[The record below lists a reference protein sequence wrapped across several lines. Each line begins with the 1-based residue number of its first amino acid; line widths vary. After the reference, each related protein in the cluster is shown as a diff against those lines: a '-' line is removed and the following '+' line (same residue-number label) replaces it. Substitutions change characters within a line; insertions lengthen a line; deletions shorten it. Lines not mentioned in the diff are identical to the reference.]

1 MPFTAG
7 TSRPTS
13 FGGEASIPNCM
24 VADERLTL
32 LAGHSPQSGFKD
44 GKGSTDVFQS
54 RIRFFSRDVGALLVD
69 GC

>member
-54 RIRFFSRDVGALLVD
+54 
-69 GC
+69 

>member
-32 LAGHSPQSGFKD
+32 LAGHSSESGFKD
-44 GKGSTDVFQS
+44 GNLARGQLTSFES
-54 RIRFFSRDVGALLVD
+54 
-69 GC
+69 